1 MSQFAK
7 DRQYYKFCAY
17 GFLKNLRLYDAFLLL
32 FLLENGL
39 SYTQIGLLYASRE
52 ISTNALEIPSGLIA
66 DSFGRKNTLL
76 GAFGLYMLA
85 AAVLYFSTHMG
96 LLFLC
101 MIFLGIGDAFRSGTH
116 KGMIMD
122 YLRQNGWSAHKVS
135 YYGNTRGWSQRGSA
149 LSALIAGLLVF
160 YGGEYRIIILLSL
173 IPYVIN
179 FFNLATYPESI
190 NFATKRSEDK
200 RGSSLRETLSHF
212 WQSLRRRQVL
222 QVINSSAMH
231 SAYLKAIKDY
241 IQMVM
246 LQISLLLPFWLEIE
260 DKRKSG
266 LVIGLLYTIIYLFT
280 SQASRSAK
288 RLTKGSLALPAQRTL
303 ILGIACG
310 LFSGLMIYY
319 EWWLA
324 AWGLFAVVFV
334 IESLRKPILTSM
346 LADQVQSDVLTSVL
360 SAQSFYG
367 TILVSGLALIF
378 GLIADYGSIG
388 IALMTV
394 SGLLLGLAWWMGA
407 PHAKTSQQSKT

>member
-1 MSQFAK
+1 MSQFVK

-39 SYTQIGLLYASRE
+39 SYTQIGLLYATRE

-76 GAFGLYMLA
+76 GAFALYMLA
-85 AAVLYFSTHMG
+85 AGVLYLSTHFG
-96 LLFLC
+96 LLILC
-101 MIFLGIGDAFRSGTH
+101 MICLGIGDAFRSGTH

-122 YLRQNGWSAHKVS
+122 YLRQNAWSAHKVS

-149 LSALIAGLLVF
+149 LSALVAGLLVF
-160 YGGEYRIIILLSL
+160 YGGDYRSIILLSL
-173 IPYVIN
+173 LPYTLN

-190 NFATKRSEDK
+190 NFAAEGVAGDK
-200 RGSSLRETLSHF
+200 GGSLRETLGHF
-212 WQSLRRRQVL
+212 WQSLRQRPVL
-222 QVINSSAMH
+222 QVINSAAMH
-231 SAYLKAIKDY
+231 SAYLKSIKDY

-246 LQISLLLPFWLEIE
+246 LQISLLLPFWLEME

-288 RLTKGSLALPAQRTL
+288 RLTQGSLALPAQRTL
-303 ILGIACG
+303 ILGISCG
-310 LFSGLMIYY
+310 LASGLMIYN
-319 EWWLA
+319 EWWLG
-324 AWGLFAVVFV
+324 AWGLFALVFV
-334 IESLRKPILTSM
+334 IESLRKPILTAM
-346 LADQVQSDVLTSVL
+346 LADQVPSDVLTSVL

-367 TILVSGLALIF
+367 TILVSALALIF
-378 GLIADYGSIG
+378 GLIADYASIG
-388 IALMTV
+388 AALMIV
-394 SGLLLGLAWWMGA
+394 SSLLLGFSFWLH
-407 PHAKTSQQSKT
+407 PITSQA